1 MKQAIYIII
10 FDHILLRWTW
20 YTDVMSTPTPTIQAV
35 FRAAPTPFTPEDQK
49 FLTAVFEFAN
59 KAHHGQLRKSG
70 EPYINHSLNVAKILA
85 EIGMDEKTIAS
96 GLLHDVPEDT
106 TVTLEDV
113 SQAFGEEVAY
123 LVDGVTKLG
132 KIKLRGSKEEVYL
145 ENLRKMFLAMAQDIR
160 VVIIKLADRLHNMRT
175 LEHLPPEKQQRIAR
189 ETMDIYAPIANRLGI
204 GEIKVELEDTCF
216 RFLEPEN
223 YKEVVEIQET
233 YLHRGKTYMTTIVD
247 LFAKQLSEAKIQVS
261 DIHGRTKGLYRL
273 HQKLKKHDMDIN
285 RVYDLLAIRIIVPE
299 IADCYEA
306 LGIIHREYRP
316 MVGRIKDYISLP
328 KPNGYQS
335 LHTTIFGPE
344 GRIIEVQI
352 RTQKMHDE
360 AEYGIAAH
368 WMYTE
373 KERPSWRSIFS
384 RHKGKPDEKKAP
396 RELAWVNQ
404 LKDWQ
409 KEIGRDDQE
418 FLEGLKIEFFKNH
431 IFAFT
436 PKGDIIELPEEATP
450 IDFAYA
456 IHSEVGSRAVGAKA
470 NGKMVPLDYQIKNAE
485 VLEILTVKE
494 KKKPSRDW
502 LNFVKTSGAKSH
514 IKREL
519 RHDEFKK

>member
-1 MKQAIYIII
+1 MK
-10 FDHILLRWTW
+10 
-20 YTDVMSTPTPTIQAV
+20 TPTIQDV
-35 FRAAPTPFTPEDQK
+35 FRVAPTPFTPEDQK
-49 FLTAVFEFAN
+49 FLTSVFEFAD
-59 KAHHGQLRKSG
+59 KAHRGQLRKSG

-106 TVTLEDV
+106 EVSLEEI
-113 SQAFGEEVAY
+113 SKTFGEEVAY

-175 LEHLPPEKQQRIAR
+175 LEHLSPDKQERIAR

-216 RFLEPEN
+216 RFLEPAH
-223 YKEVVEIQET
+223 YKEVVDIQET
-233 YLHRGKTYMTTIVD
+233 YLHAGKTYMTTIVE
-247 LFAKQLSEAKIQVS
+247 LFKSQLAEAKIQVT

-273 HQKLKKHDMDIN
+273 YQKLKKHDMDIN

-352 RTQKMHDE
+352 RTRKMHDE

-384 RHKGKPDEKKAP
+384 RHKGKADEKKAP
-396 RELAWVNQ
+396 KELAWVNQ

-456 IHSEVGSRAVGAKA
+456 IHSEVGSRTVGAKA
-470 NGKMVPLDYQIKNAE
+470 NGKMVPLDYHIKNAE

-502 LNFVKTSGAKSH
+502 LNFVRTSGAKSH

-519 RHDEFKK
+519 RHDEFRKN

>member
-1 MKQAIYIII
+1 MHTKGAG
-10 FDHILLRWTW
+10 W
-20 YTDVMSTPTPTIQAV
+20 YTRIMKISMPTIQDIFKV
-35 FRAAPTPFTPEDQK
+35 APTPLSLEDQK
-49 FLTAVFEFAN
+49 FLTTVFAFAE
-59 KAHHGQLRKSG
+59 KAHQGQLRKSG
-70 EPYINHSLNVAKILA
+70 EPYIIHSLHVAKILS

-106 TVTLEDV
+106 AVTLEDIRV
-113 SQAFGEEVAY
+113 AFGDEVAY

-175 LEHLPPEKQQRIAR
+175 LEHLAPEKQQRIAR

-204 GEIKVELEDTCF
+204 GEIKVELEDICF
-216 RFLEPEN
+216 MYLQPED
-223 YKEVVEIQET
+223 YAETKTIQET
-233 YLHRGKTYMTTIVD
+233 YLHKGESYMHTIVD
-247 LFAKQLSEAKIQVS
+247 LFKAQLSEAKIQVT

-273 HQKLKKHDMDIN
+273 FQKLKKHDMDIN
-285 RVYDLLAIRIIVPE
+285 RIYDLLAIRIIVPD

-373 KERPSWRSIFS
+373 REKPSWRNIFS
-384 RHKGKPDEKKAP
+384 KRKTKTEDEKQVPK
-396 RELAWVNQ
+396 ELAWVNQ
-404 LKDWQ
+404 LRDWQ
-409 KEIGRDDQE
+409 HEIGRDDAE

-450 IDFAYA
+450 VDFAYA

-470 NGKMVPLDYQIKNAE
+470 NGKMVPLDYQIQNAQ
-485 VLEILTVKE
+485 VIEILTVKE
-494 KKKPSRDW
+494 KKKPSLDW
-502 LNFVKTSGAKSH
+502 LKFVKTSGAKSH
-514 IKREL
+514 IQREL
-519 RHDEFKK
+519 RHEEFKK

>member
-1 MKQAIYIII
+1 MK
-10 FDHILLRWTW
+10 
-20 YTDVMSTPTPTIQAV
+20 TPTLEDIYK
-35 FRAAPTPFTPEDQK
+35 AAPTPFSSEDQK
-49 FLTAVFEFAN
+49 FLSAVFRFAD
-59 KAHHGQLRKSG
+59 KAHTGQLRKSG
-70 EPYINHSLNVAKILA
+70 EPYIIHSLHVAKILS
-85 EIGMDEKTIAS
+85 EIGMDEKTIAA

-106 TVTLEDV
+106 AVTLEEV
-113 SQAFGEEVAY
+113 CTAFGDEVAY

-132 KIKLRGSKEEVYL
+132 KIKLRGSKEEFFL

-175 LEHLPPEKQQRIAR
+175 LEHLPLDKQQRIAR
-189 ETMDIYAPIANRLGI
+189 ETMDIFAPIANRLGI

-216 RFLEPEN
+216 HYLQPEE
-223 YKEVVEIQET
+223 YQEAKSIQQT
-233 YLHRGKTYMTTIVD
+233 YLHEGETYVTTIVD
-247 LFAKQLSEAKIQVS
+247 LFRSQLAEAKIQVT

-273 HQKLKKHDMDIN
+273 YQKLKKHDMDIN
-285 RVYDLLAIRIIVPE
+285 RIYDLLAIRIIVPT

-344 GRIIEVQI
+344 GRILEVQI

-373 KERPSWRSIFS
+373 KERPSWRNLFT
-384 RHKGKPDEKKAP
+384 KKKPKDTAKNTPK
-396 RELAWVNQ
+396 ELAWVNQ
-404 LKDWQ
+404 LRDWQ
-409 KEIGRDDQE
+409 HEIGRDDQE

-456 IHSEVGSRAVGAKA
+456 IHSEVGHRAVGAKA
-470 NGKMVPLDYQIKNAE
+470 NGKMVTLDYHIQNAQ
-485 VLEILTVKE
+485 VIEILTVKE

-502 LNFVKTSGAKSH
+502 LKFVKTSGAKSH
-514 IKREL
+514 IRREM
-519 RHDEFKK
+519 RNHEEFKK

>member
-1 MKQAIYIII
+1 MK
-10 FDHILLRWTW
+10 TS
-20 YTDVMSTPTPTIQAV
+20 MPTIQDIFKV
-35 FRAAPTPFTPEDQK
+35 APTPLSLEDQK
-49 FLTAVFEFAN
+49 FLTSVFTFAE
-59 KAHHGQLRKSG
+59 KAHQGQLRKSG
-70 EPYINHSLNVAKILA
+70 EPYIIHSLHVAKILS

-106 TVTLEDV
+106 AITLEDV
-113 SQAFGEEVAY
+113 RVAFGDEVAY

-175 LEHLPPEKQQRIAR
+175 LEHLAPEKQQRIAR

-204 GEIKVELEDTCF
+204 GEIKVELEDICF
-216 RFLEPEN
+216 MYLQPEN
-223 YKEVVEIQET
+223 YAETKAIQET
-233 YLHRGKTYMTTIVD
+233 YLHKGESYMHAIVD
-247 LFAKQLSEAKIQVS
+247 LFKEQLADAKIQVT

-273 HQKLKKHDMDIN
+273 FQKLKKHDMDIN
-285 RVYDLLAIRIIVPE
+285 RIYDLLAIRIIVPD

-373 KERPSWRSIFS
+373 REKPSWRNIFS
-384 RHKGKPDEKKAP
+384 KRKAKNEDTKQVP
-396 RELAWVNQ
+396 KELAWVNQ
-404 LKDWQ
+404 LRDWQ
-409 KEIGRDDQE
+409 HEIGRDDAE

-456 IHSEVGSRAVGAKA
+456 IHSEVGNRAVGAKA
-470 NGKMVPLDYQIKNAE
+470 NGKMVPLDYQIQNAQ
-485 VLEILTVKE
+485 VIEILTVKE
-494 KKKPSRDW
+494 KKKPSLDW
-502 LNFVKTSGAKSH
+502 LKFVKTSGAKSH
-514 IKREL
+514 IQREL

>member
-1 MKQAIYIII
+1 MK
-10 FDHILLRWTW
+10 
-20 YTDVMSTPTPTIQAV
+20 TPTIQDV
-35 FRAAPTPFTPEDQK
+35 FRVAPTPFTPEDQK
-49 FLTAVFEFAN
+49 FLTSVFEFAD
-59 KAHHGQLRKSG
+59 KAHRGQLRKSG

-106 TVTLEDV
+106 EVSLEEI
-113 SQAFGEEVAY
+113 SKTFGEEVAY

-175 LEHLPPEKQQRIAR
+175 LEHLSPDKQERIAR

-216 RFLEPEN
+216 RFLEPAH
-223 YKEVVEIQET
+223 YKEVVDIQET
-233 YLHRGKTYMTTIVD
+233 YLHAGKTYMTTIVE
-247 LFAKQLSEAKIQVS
+247 LFKSQLAEAKIQVT

-273 HQKLKKHDMDIN
+273 YQKLKKHDMDIN

-352 RTQKMHDE
+352 RTRKMHDE

-384 RHKGKPDEKKAP
+384 RHKGKTDEKKAP
-396 RELAWVNQ
+396 KELAWVNQ

-456 IHSEVGSRAVGAKA
+456 IHSEVGSRTVGAKA
-470 NGKMVPLDYQIKNAE
+470 NGKMVPLDYHIKNAE

-502 LNFVKTSGAKSH
+502 LNFVRTSGAKSH

-519 RHDEFKK
+519 RHDEFRKN